1 MQINLTGF
9 LNGSKAREFMGELWQ
24 LLYSAQTSK
33 SGIPAELVLAK
44 AQDIMQRVCPP
55 VTFDSSSC
63 LLMSSPCDCGHRRQR
78 KRSRK

>member
-33 SGIPAELVLAK
+33 TGIPQELLLAK
-44 AQDIMQRVCPP
+44 AQDIVQRVSLPL
-55 VTFDSSSC
+55 VTRLFVPLTIPSYD
-63 LLMSSPCDCGHRRQR
+63 RRR
-78 KRSRK
+78 KKRFKPL